1 MTNKDSENKPNNP
14 NSADTSVGSNAGT
27 NADTNK
33 LLLEIGKLQGLLLA
47 DKSTKQSTSGISKQN
62 SNSDDVIDL
71 GKLLGI
77 LLDGK
82 WLIVLVTALF
92 MAIGVAYALLATPI
106 YKADALVQVEQKSG
120 GMSSMLG
127 DMGEMFTQESE
138 AATEIEIIT
147 SRMILSKTVNA
158 LNLTTVATPEY
169 FPYFG
174 KGLARRTGNKA
185 DIRISHYVQPAN
197 AQAIAHQLTLLDNNT
212 GSYQLSDDQGNTIL
226 SGKVGFLAEK
236 DGYRLLV
243 DQIAG
248 EDKQK
253 FNISV
258 RSDLDAI
265 NWLKSNLSISE
276 KGKQTGM
283 LSFSFSGEDKSQIQ
297 HIVDDITT
305 NYYLQNLAR
314 NAAEAKSSL
323 DFINAHLPEVK
334 QKLTEFED
342 ALNRYKQDN
351 DSIDL
356 SLEAESTLKVMVD
369 LEAQLNEITFKESDI
384 SQLFTKNHPA
394 YIALLDKRKT
404 LETQRDALN
413 EKIQQLPKTQRAVL
427 RIMRDVEVNQAI
439 YLQLLNKK
447 QELSIVQASTVGNV
461 RILDNARVSS
471 NPIKPKKP
479 LIVVLATLLGGMF
492 SVAYLLLK
500 AAFHRGIE
508 SPEQI
513 EALGLSVY
521 ASIPKSLHQEQ
532 IDKLIDAKKKSKQG
546 TKISETLLSEV
557 NAADLAVEALR
568 SLRTS
573 LHFAMM
579 EAKNNII
586 MITGPSPSIGKSFV
600 SGNLAGVIAK
610 AGQKVLIIDADL
622 RKGRMDRSLSQT
634 NETGLS
640 DYLVGNISIAQT
652 VKSLTSANMDFID
665 KGKIPPNPSELLL
678 HPRFKALLEWAAEN
692 YDIVIVDTP
701 PVLAVTDSGIVG
713 EHCGTTL
720 LIAHFGKTAAKEVEI
735 SVQRLAQA
743 GVEVKGCILNAVEK
757 TASSSYS
764 YGYYQY
770 SYASD
775 KA

>member
-1 MTNKDSENKPNNP
+1 MTNK
-14 NSADTSVGSNAGT
+14 NSADQSNNQNSSDISQLVAEISNLKSV
-27 NADTNK
+27 
-33 LLLEIGKLQGLLLA
+33 LLK
-47 DKSTKQSTSGISKQN
+47 DKATKQPAASKVNTQ
-62 SNSDDVIDL
+62 DADVIDL
-71 GKLLGI
+71 GKLLVI
-77 LLDGK
+77 LLDGR

-106 YKADALVQVEQKSG
+106 YKADALVQVEQKSS

-127 DMGEMFTQESE
+127 DMGDMFTQESE

-147 SRMILSKTVNA
+147 SRMILNQTVNT
-158 LNLTTVATPEY
+158 LNLITTATPAY
-169 FPYFG
+169 LPYFG
-174 KGLARRTGNKA
+174 KGLARRTGNEGV
-185 DIRISHYVQPAN
+185 ISVSHYVLPES
-197 AQAIAHQLTLLDNNT
+197 AQQKAHYLTLVDNKLGT
-212 GSYQLSDDQGNTIL
+212 YQLFDQQDKLIL
-226 SGKVGFLAEK
+226 SGKVGILAEK

-243 DQIAG
+243 DKING
-248 EDKQK
+248 KNKQK
-253 FNISV
+253 FNIST

-265 NWLKSNLSISE
+265 DWLKSNLSVSE

-283 LSFSFSGEDKSQIQ
+283 LSFSFSGADKKQIEN
-297 HIVDDITT
+297 IVDDITT
-305 NYYLQNLAR
+305 NYYLQNLSR
-314 NAAEAKSSL
+314 NAAEATFSL
-323 DFINAHLPEVK
+323 DFLNEKLPEVK

-342 ALNRYKQDN
+342 TLNRYKQDN

-356 SLEAESTLKVMVD
+356 GLEAESTLKVMVD
-369 LEAQLNEITFKESDI
+369 LEAQLNELTFKESDI
-384 SQLFTKNHPA
+384 SQRFTKNHPA

-404 LETQRDALN
+404 LETQREALN
-413 EKIQQLPKTQRAVL
+413 EKIQELPKTQRAVL
-427 RIMRDVEVNQAI
+427 RIMRNVEVNQAI

-461 RILDNARVSS
+461 RILDSARVSS
-471 NPIKPKKP
+471 KPIKPKKP

-500 AAFHRGIE
+500 SAFHRGLE
-508 SPEQI
+508 SPDQI

-521 ASIPKSLHQEQ
+521 ASIPKSQQQGQ

-586 MITGPSPSIGKSFV
+586 MITGPAPAVGKSFV
-600 SGNLAGVIAK
+600 SGNLARVIAK
-610 AGQKVLIIDADL
+610 AGQKVLVIDADL
-622 RKGRMDRSLSQT
+622 RKGGMARSLSQS
-634 NETGLS
+634 NENGLS
-640 DYLVGNISIAQT
+640 DYLVGKISIEET
-652 VKSLTSANMDFID
+652 IKSVSLEKID
-665 KGKIPPNPSELLL
+665 CILKGKTPPNPSELLL
-678 HPRFKALLEWAAEN
+678 HPRFKTLLDWAAEN

-701 PVLAVTDSGIVG
+701 PVLAVTDAGIVG

-720 LIAHFGKTAAKEVEI
+720 LIAHFDKTAAKEIEI
-735 SVQRLAQA
+735 SLQRLALA
-743 GVEVKGCILNAVEK
+743 GVEVKGAILNAVEK

-764 YGYYQY
+764 YGYYHY
-770 SYASD
+770 NYASD